1 MAQIS
6 NNSPLFSCKKATE
19 LLDKESV
26 LKLSFREKVALKIH
40 IAICAAC
47 KRYKKQSQFLEKI
60 FKSNSQKTD
69 SDQVPQHTN
78 EELKEKIFD
87 YLEKNK

>member
-1 MAQIS
+1 M
-6 NNSPLFSCKKATE
+6 
-19 LLDKESV
+19 DKESV
-26 LKLSFREKVALKIH
+26 LKLSLREKTGLKLH

-60 FKSNSQKTD
+60 FKSNSKK
-69 SDQVPQHTN
+69 SSPDQVPQHTN
-78 EELKEKIFD
+78 EELKEKIFE

>member
-1 MAQIS
+1 MAQTSDI
-6 NNSPLFSCKKATE
+6 NPMISCKKATE
-19 LLDKESV
+19 LLDKRSV
-26 LKLSFREKVALKIH
+26 LQLSVREKIALKLH

-47 KRYKKQSQFLEKI
+47 KRYKKQSQFIEKI
-60 FKSNSQKTD
+60 LKSNSQIPNP
-69 SDQVPQHTN
+69 DQVPQHTN